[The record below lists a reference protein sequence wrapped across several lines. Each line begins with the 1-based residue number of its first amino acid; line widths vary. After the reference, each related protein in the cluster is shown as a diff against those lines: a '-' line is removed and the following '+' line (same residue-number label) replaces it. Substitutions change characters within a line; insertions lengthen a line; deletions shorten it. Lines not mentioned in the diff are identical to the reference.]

1 MESRESRGN
10 LHPVRSLRNRRPTV
24 YPFYKVKAH
33 VRVKLVKR
41 AQSWTDYY
49 YYYYYRLLLPKKLVY
64 VQQILEKLP
73 PRGLL

>member
-1 MESRESRGN
+1 MCTKNTRAAVVSVN
-10 LHPVRSLRNRRPTV
+10 PTTTTTT
-24 YPFYKVKAH
+24 
-33 VRVKLVKR
+33 
-41 AQSWTDYY
+41 TDYYYYY